1 MSGQAR
7 LGQTTVN
14 AMQQYGGGLSLLAAI
29 LCGAVGYVA
38 FDSAA
43 GTGALLGGLVAVV
56 AFLAGT
62 WAISLVLEHLPGVE
76 IAGALALF
84 LVQLLLLVSAVLVM
98 REMSWI
104 NVRAAAFGL
113 LISGLAYQ
121 IGQVWAFLT
130 ARMVAIDVAL
140 PGDEGREDV

>member
-14 AMQQYGGGLSLLAAI
+14 AMQNYGGGLSLLAAI
-29 LCGAVGYVA
+29 LCGAVGYIAV
-38 FDSAA
+38 DRAA

-62 WAISLVLEHLPGVE
+62 WAISLVLEHLPGIE

-113 LISGLAYQ
+113 LIAGLAYQ